1 MGIVDSLKGWAAA
14 ALPSMPMP
22 KAPKGPQG
30 LPGYRRTIEPS
41 TAAVRQSDR
50 QAATTDRLV
59 SARSL
64 GNTKK
69 TIRELTKTSPDL
81 SSALSF
87 KLRTGIPERFTLV
100 ARDMDGKISADAT
113 SLAHELLRRLT
124 YLGNADGSFGAQ
136 QGLQSLSEQL
146 AIELEIEGAAC
157 LEVALDKARVPASFN
172 PIAVS
177 TLKFY
182 EEDAAVRMVQV
193 IGGVEIDLDLPTII
207 YTSLDQDLTAAY
219 PSSPLEASVQPI
231 LADIDFNNDMRKAL
245 KRAVLPR
252 LTATIDSDKVKKMT
266 PAHILADPIKFVEY
280 KTNLINSV
288 ESVIN
293 GLNPEDA
300 LVSFDQIAY
309 AYIDGGKDP
318 SVIIAKIQEVLNGKL
333 SAGAKTMP
341 TILGHGSNS
350 NASSTEALLYLKQA
364 NMLRVKLNE
373 VYSRAFTIAVRLMGQ
388 DCYVEF
394 VYDSIDLRPEAEL
407 EAFKVMKQSRLLDLL
422 SLGMKTD
429 EEVCLELTGN
439 LPPAG
444 YKPLMGTMFRPG
456 AGSTV
461 IDNPAS
467 NTSAINQ
474 TVTSDAPKQA
484 KSQNNRAEIDL
495 TVSANQDSD
504 RALESVDKALNAMQ
518 DMAFVMSQ
526 QANKPVHVTVDSQPM
541 TLNLQMEQEK
551 KPANRIVKIVR
562 DEEGKVASMEV
573 TE

>member
-1 MGIVDSLKGWAAA
+1 MGFIDSFKGWAAA

-22 KAPKGPQG
+22 KAPKGAQSV
-30 LPGYRRTIEPS
+30 PGSRRTIEPS
-41 TAAVRQSDR
+41 TSAVRQVDR
-50 QAATTDRLV
+50 QIATTDRLV

-64 GNTKK
+64 GSTKK

-87 KLRTGIPERFTLV
+87 KLRTGIPETYV
-100 ARDMDGKISADAT
+100 MIARDMDGKISAEAT
-113 SLAHELLRRLT
+113 GLAHELLRRMT
-124 YLGNADGSFGAQ
+124 YLGNADGSFGTQ

-157 LEVALDKARVPASFN
+157 LEVALDKARVPASIN

-182 EEDAAVRMVQV
+182 EEDNAMRMVQV
-193 IGGVEIDLDLPTII
+193 IGGVEIDLDLPTVI
-207 YTSLDQDLTAAY
+207 YTSVDQDITEAY
-219 PSSPLEASVQPI
+219 PNSPLEAAVQPI
-231 LADIDFNNDMRKAL
+231 LSDIDFNNDMRKAL

-266 PAHILADPIKFVEY
+266 PAHILADPVKFVEY
-280 KTNLINSV
+280 KTALINSV
-288 ESVIN
+288 EQVIN

-333 SAGAKTMP
+333 SSGAKTMP

-364 NMLRVKLNE
+364 NILRIKLNE
-373 VYSRAFTIAVRLMGQ
+373 LYSRAFTIAVRLMGQ
-388 DCYVEF
+388 DCYVDF
-394 VYDSIDLRPEAEL
+394 KYSAIDLRPESEL

-422 SLGMKTD
+422 SLGMLPD

-444 YKPLMGTMFRPG
+444 YKPLMGTMFRAG
-456 AGSTV
+456 AGSNV

-467 NTSAINQ
+467 NTSAISQ
-474 TVTSDAPKQA
+474 TMTSDAPKQA
-484 KSQNNRAEIDL
+484 KSQNNKAELDV
-495 TVSANQDSD
+495 TVSANQDSE
-504 RALESVDKALNAMQ
+504 RALESVDKAVSAMQ

-541 TLNLQMEQEK
+541 TLSLQMEQEK
-551 KPANRIVKIVR
+551 QPANRTVKIVR
-562 DEEGKVASMEV
+562 DSEGRVESMEV
-573 TE
+573 VP